1 MLWAGAGD
9 AILVYSALP
18 LFQALKLDA
27 TEFQKIYVIVLVR
40 IHAFNW
46 ARIAIDSAVVAD
58 TVDSEAALCVHR
70 RSVESETR
78 VHGAR
83 CFAGGSRLCHSGRYP
98 AGVAVDRMLLCGE
111 SGDDDD

>member
-18 LFQALKLDA
+18 LFQALKLNA

-58 TVDSEAALCVHR
+58 TVDSEAAFCVHR
-70 RSVESETR
+70 RSMEGETR

-83 CFAGGSRLCHSGRYP
+83 RFAGGSCLCHSCRYP
-98 AGVAVDRMLLCGE
+98 VGVAVDRMLLCGE

>member
-1 MLWAGAGD
+1 M
-9 AILVYSALP
+9 YSALP

-40 IHAFNW
+40 THTFNW
-46 ARIAIDSAVVAD
+46 ARIAIDAAVVAD

-70 RSVESETR
+70 RSLEGETR

-83 CFAGGSRLCHSGRYP
+83 RFAWGSRLCHSCRYTV
-98 AGVAVDRMLLCGE
+98 GVAVDRMFFCGE